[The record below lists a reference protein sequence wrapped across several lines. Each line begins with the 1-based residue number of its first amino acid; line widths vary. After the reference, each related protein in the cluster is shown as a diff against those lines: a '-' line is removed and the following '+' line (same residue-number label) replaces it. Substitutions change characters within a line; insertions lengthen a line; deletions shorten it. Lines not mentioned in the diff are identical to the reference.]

1 MRVARQST
9 GAVVAVAWAV
19 VAVAASAADRV
30 SGFRPLA
37 PGVLTVIPA
46 PAAPPGV
53 AASATDTVSRDDLLD
68 ITVGRADMAWKPLQ
82 SPPHTTFVERGR
94 DREFARDVWS
104 LEFAFKA
111 PRMID
116 VDVPTAGMKM
126 QRKRIW
132 YLVYRVRNAGG
143 RRPRIDAADP
153 ARRTTEAFETPI
165 RFVPHFVLES
175 LEPLDEGEGL
185 TAYRA
190 YLDRVI
196 PAALGPIRK
205 REAGG
210 GEILDSAAMVAQE
223 IGPGEERWGV
233 ATWEDVDPRI
243 DHFSIY
249 VRGLTNALEWRR
261 RPGAPVRASDPPG
274 APLEQA
280 LRTLRLDFWRP
291 GDERD
296 EVEEEMS
303 VGFAGMFERMT
314 LGSRLLEA
322 VGTEGRDAARPGD
335 GLAALGL
342 EWSDLLE
349 PAEAAAPA
357 AADAGISLL
366 PLQAVIGKLA
376 ALPEPRNRAEAIRVL
391 FGDVGGQAFDEL
403 LRSLVGPPPAGGDA
417 ERIAA
422 LAALGLAPEAV
433 AKRPLASLATIV
445 RAVEAERTPA
455 ARRALATRL
464 LGPAGRRVEWL
475 GRRVALARTLATLAA
490 LDLRPVDVAA
500 GDALRAFDLV
510 RVPIEAEADPAKR
523 ATLLR
528 GLFGAGGPRLF
539 AAAAAVNEGIDHSWV
554 FRYEEAVPG
563 S

>member
-1 MRVARQST
+1 MRVARQSAGT
-9 GAVVAVAWAV
+9 VVAVALAGAALAV
-19 VAVAASAADRV
+19 SAADRV

-68 ITVGRADMAWKPLQ
+68 ITVGRAGMAWKPLQ

-94 DREFARDVWS
+94 DREYARDVWN

-143 RRPRIDAADP
+143 RRPKIDADDA
-153 ARRTTEAFETPI
+153 ARRTTVAFETPI

-185 TAYRA
+185 AAYRA

-210 GEILDSAAMVAQE
+210 GEILDSAAMVAKA

-233 ATWEDVDPRI
+233 ATWEDIDPRV

-261 RPGAPVRASDPPG
+261 RPGAAIRAADPPG
-274 APLEQA
+274 IAMEEA

-291 GDERD
+291 GDDRD

-342 EWSDLLE
+342 TWSDLLE

-366 PLQAVIGKLA
+366 PLQAVIGRLA
-376 ALPEPRNRAEAIRVL
+376 ALPEPRNRADAIRVL
-391 FGDVGGQAFDEL
+391 FGDVGGLAFDEL
-403 LRSLVGPPPAGGDA
+403 LRSLVGPPAAGGDP

-422 LAALGLAPEAV
+422 LAALGLTPEAV
-433 AKRPLASLATIV
+433 AKQPLASLATLV
-445 RAVEAERTPA
+445 RALEAERTPA
-455 ARRALATRL
+455 ARRGLATRL

-475 GRRVALARTLATLAA
+475 GRRVALARTLAALAA
-490 LDLRPVDVAA
+490 LDLRPGDVAA

-523 ATLLR
+523 ATILR